1 MTIGQ
6 NKSKP
11 IVLVLMPFS
20 DDFKDIYESGIKS
33 ACKDMGVVVERVD
46 EQIYDQSMLRQIYDQ
61 IYRADIIVADMTGRN
76 PNVFYEVGYAHAL
89 QKRVILLTQ
98 HSQDIPFNLKHYQH
112 LIYEGD
118 SHLLRQQLKRKLK
131 WSIKHP
137 KKRLSTAELEHKI
150 NELKN
155 DIHYLKLISE
165 APMVRMDDN

>member
-6 NKSKP
+6 NKSKS

-33 ACKDMGVVVERVD
+33 ACRNIGVVVERVD
-46 EQIYDQSMLRQIYDQ
+46 EQIHDQSILDQIYDQ
-61 IYRADIIVADMTGRN
+61 IGRADIIVADMTGRN

-98 HSQDIPFNLKHYQH
+98 RSQDIPFNLKHYQH
-112 LIYEGD
+112 IIYGAD
-118 SHLLRQQLKRKLK
+118 SDFLREQLRRKIK

-137 KKRLSTAELEHKI
+137 KKRPTTQELKDRI
-150 NELKN
+150 KELKN
-155 DIHYLKLISE
+155 VIHYLELTSK
-165 APMVRMDDN
+165 APMVRMDDD

>member
-33 ACKDMGVVVERVD
+33 ACKNIGVVVERVD
-46 EQIYDQSMLRQIYDQ
+46 EQIHDQIILRQIYDQ
-61 IYRADIIVADMTGRN
+61 IVRADIIVADMTGRN

-98 HSQDIPFNLKHYQH
+98 HSKDIPFNLTHYQH
-112 LIYEGD
+112 IIYQGK
-118 SHLLRQQLKRKLK
+118 SSL
-131 WSIKHP
+131 
-137 KKRLSTAELEHKI
+137 
-150 NELKN
+150 
-155 DIHYLKLISE
+155 
-165 APMVRMDDN
+165 